1 MDYLTTK
8 QIAKKWGISERRV
21 RIICSQ
27 DKINGAKRMG
37 WIWLIPAS
45 AEKPVDGRTLRHQK
59 EKPTKRV
66 VLKMTFDH
74 IDEKKKTL
82 DKKRPLPVNTVR
94 SLRENMVIE
103 WTYNSNAIEGNTLT
117 ISETKVVLEGI
128 TIGGK
133 SMKEHLEV
141 INHKDAIIYLEKLVE
156 EKVILSEWDIKSIH
170 RLVLK
175 TIDDDNAG
183 VYRTENVIISG
194 AMHRPPQHY
203 IIKEQMENLIKQYC
217 REWQTLHSIERA
229 ALLHGEFVKIHPFI
243 DGNGRTARLLLNFE
257 LMKAGF
263 PPVIIKKEMRSL
275 YYDYLD
281 RAHTS
286 GDYGEFTKLVA
297 DCAEESLDLW
307 LGVID

>member
-1 MDYLTTK
+1 MNYFTTK
-8 QIAKKWGISERRV
+8 QTAKKWGISERRV
-21 RIICSQ
+21 RILCTQ

-37 WIWLIPAS
+37 WIWMVPAN
-45 AEKPVDGRTLRHQK
+45 AGKPMEGRTLRHQK
-59 EKPTKRV
+59 EKPTKRK

-74 IDEKKKTL
+74 IDEKKKVL
-82 DKKRPLPVNTVR
+82 DNKRPLPVNTVK
-94 SLRENMVIE
+94 SLRENMLIE

-141 INHKDAIIYLEKLVE
+141 INHKDAILYLEELVE
-156 EKVILSEWDIKSIH
+156 EKVILSEWDIKNIH

-194 AMHRPPQHY
+194 AKHRPPQHY
-203 IIKEQMENLIKQYC
+203 IVKEQIENLIKQYC
-217 REWQTLHSIERA
+217 VEWQALHSIERA
-229 ALLHGEFVKIHPFI
+229 ALLHGEFVKIHPFV

-275 YYDYLD
+275 Y
-281 RAHTS
+281 
-286 GDYGEFTKLVA
+286 
-297 DCAEESLDLW
+297 
-307 LGVID
+307 